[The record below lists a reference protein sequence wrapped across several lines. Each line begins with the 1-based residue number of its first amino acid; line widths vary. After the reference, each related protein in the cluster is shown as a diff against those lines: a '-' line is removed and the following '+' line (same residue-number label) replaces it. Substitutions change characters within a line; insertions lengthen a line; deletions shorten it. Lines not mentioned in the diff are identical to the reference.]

1 MAVLQFPLPVVV
13 HDLNVEEAQVNN
25 SIVAVVAVVVVVVVG
40 VDLSA
45 LAGRIWV
52 VELLGRI
59 RKSRRHMIVV
69 DVVVGHIDDAC
80 SKGHVQFAGVN
91 CFALGMMC
99 HQYNYDDGGGDGGF
113 LCRDLNLIFS

>member
-1 MAVLQFPLPVVV
+1 MAVLQFQLPVVV
-13 HDLNVEEAQVNN
+13 HDLIVEEEQVNN
-25 SIVAVVAVVVVVVVG
+25 SIVVVVVVAVVG

-80 SKGHVQFAGVN
+80 SKGHVRFAGAN

-99 HQYNYDDGGGDGGF
+99 HQYNYDGGF
-113 LCRDLNLIFS
+113 LHRDLSLIFS